1 MGSSPFARTRRQR
14 QDFPPLFLFLT
25 VLYLAI
31 ILKTECSQTEEDII
45 NMTKSKA
52 KILVVDDNAGI
63 RSALGI
69 LLPLHFSQVEI
80 IPSPNE
86 LISRVGT
93 FGPDAVLLDMNFH
106 RDINTGNEGLY
117 WLSELKSRYPDVQVV
132 LFTAYADIALAVE
145 GMKRGAADFIVKP
158 WDNDKLINI
167 LENAC
172 EKAGR
177 HGSAA
182 NRPQESKADAPML
195 WGTGTAMSEIRKTV
209 GKIAMTDASVLITGE
224 NGTGKDVLAREIHRL
239 SGRSGMPMI
248 NVDLGAVPETL
259 FESELFGHAKGA
271 FTDAKTDFAGKFEQA
286 QGGTLFLDEIGN
298 IPLHLQSKLLRVLQ
312 NRTVTRVGDTRSIP
326 VNIRLVCATNM
337 DLPQMVRDGKFR
349 EDLFYRINTVQIH
362 LPPLRERK
370 DEIPRLSEMFLEKF
384 SGQYNRKVSS
394 ISDDALRVL
403 ASAPWKGNIRELQN
417 CIEKAVIMSEGETLT
432 ASDIMSS
439 GTGPDLHAGPGDCN
453 TPPAAV
459 RDGNGEDTLE
469 MIEERAIRSAM
480 KKYNGNLSMV
490 AKALDISRPTLY
502 SKLRKYNI

>member
-1 MGSSPFARTRRQR
+1 MGSSPFARTKRQR

-25 VLYLAI
+25 VLYLAV

-403 ASAPWKGNIRELQN
+403 VSVPWKGNIRELQN

-432 ASDIMSS
+432 ANDIMSS

-453 TPPAAV
+453 TPTAAV

-469 MIEERAIRSAM
+469 MIEEKAIRSAM